1 MRYLCFMS
9 NFAQNNMGKTNISLF
24 PYGGG
29 TVIPRKRNAILYAL
43 GHAPHYVACLRH
55 AVDGPSPTLRMG

>member
-29 TVIPRKRNAILYAL
+29 TVIPRKRNAI
-43 GHAPHYVACLRH
+43 P
-55 AVDGPSPTLRMG
+55 

>member
-24 PYGGG
+24 PHGGEISAIHQARRLVLHVWGLRVKPAMRDYGCRL
-29 TVIPRKRNAILYAL
+29 VV
-43 GHAPHYVACLRH
+43 PHHR
-55 AVDGPSPTLRMG
+55 

>member
-24 PYGGG
+24 PHGGG
-29 TVIPRKRNAILYAL
+29 TVIPRKRNAIPQVRRRVLHVW
-43 GHAPHYVACLRH
+43 GLRVKP
-55 AVDGPSPTLRMG
+55 AMRD